1 MANEAND
8 LFKLLLQLRF
18 LLLSVSWFGFVYFA
32 CFGRFAFLVIFHLDR
47 FPCRFV
53 LFPVS

>member
-18 LLLSVSWFGFVYFA
+18 LLLSVAWFGFVYFA
-32 CFGRFAFLVIFHLDR
+32 CFGRFAFLMIFHLDR